1 MCPLQVLAATPDFA
15 YPVVEDS
22 SAVSWLEDHKDD
34 ISELQQ
40 RVIARFDSNFC
51 HDRIPGTRTNSDDCT
66 KCDTYKRGGSA
77 CNLVA
82 KAFLMEEKTAD
93 LAIQNGGGCRTD
105 IKQGPYTVANAFE
118 MLPFNNMML
127 TVKITGHEV
136 KQVLEDAL
144 TNFLDNGGST
154 GSYPYAAGLRFEVDV
169 SKTANHR
176 ISNVEVNPRLQ
187 QTDWQPIDLHATYT
201 VVTND
206 YIASGKDGYVTFGNV
221 ASQFKVNTFTGYAD
235 GFIKFLTSK
244 VSCIFAIPF
253 EEYSTQNFENSAGC
267 NHRTNTNCVNGLTC
281 VESSDPCEE
290 RIRCK
295 LDECC
300 LPDDLS
306 SLPDVSSPINRI
318 VAIFPLPKTS
328 LVSLCAL
335 QVVACLQPMRDSS
348 VIIFRILTMTSPWP
362 GWICRHEPFPWDGA
376 LEFPCFEL
384 GW

>member
-144 TNFLDNGGST
+144 TNFLT
-154 GSYPYAAGLRFEVDV
+154 TVDRLVPTRTLLACV
-169 SKTANHR
+169 S
-176 ISNVEVNPRLQ
+176 RLMFRRR
-187 QTDWQPIDLHATYT
+187 QTT
-201 VVTND
+201 
-206 YIASGKDGYVTFGNV
+206 
-221 ASQFKVNTFTGYAD
+221 ASQM
-235 GFIKFLTSK
+235 SK
-244 VSCIFAIPF
+244 
-253 EEYSTQNFENSAGC
+253 STRASSKLIGSL
-267 NHRTNTNCVNGLTC
+267 LTC
-281 VESSDPCEE
+281 MRPTQ
-290 RIRCK
+290 
-295 LDECC
+295 
-300 LPDDLS
+300 
-306 SLPDVSSPINRI
+306 SLPMITLHLART
-318 VAIFPLPKTS
+318 AT
-328 LVSLCAL
+328 
-335 QVVACLQPMRDSS
+335 
-348 VIIFRILTMTSPWP
+348 
-362 GWICRHEPFPWDGA
+362 
-376 LEFPCFEL
+376 
-384 GW
+384 